1 MAIVGLLERGDTVS
15 ILLRSPSVL
24 EQDNVLKKHFE
35 SGRLR
40 LFKGDATNK
49 EDVISA
55 WKAAITAGGIVN
67 IILFAVGP
75 TAKFKLFK
83 GMTVNP
89 PNVSAIS
96 YFNTLLAITS
106 GAENP
111 TSPPKMIVLSAKA
124 VTPGAMA
131 SLPAPV
137 RLLAGWM
144 FRNVNLDKRGME
156 TLVYHGWGKEY
167 EEGMTPTPSQGI
179 LPDDWKEQL
188 PHAGWA
194 KSTVL
199 IRPPRLTDD
208 PEKMKYRAEIN
219 DFAVWSISRR
229 DLAGFIV
236 DKVLVSDDGSKR
248 FEGEVVTIG
257 Y

>member
-1 MAIVGLLERGDTVS
+1 MAIVGLLERGETVS

-24 EQDNVLKKHFE
+24 EQDNVLKKYFE
-35 SGRLR
+35 SGRLH
-40 LFKGDATNK
+40 LFKGDATSK
-49 EDVISA
+49 EDVVSA
-55 WKAAITAGGIVN
+55 WKAAITASGIVN
-67 IILFAVGP
+67 VVLFAVGP
-75 TAKFKLFK
+75 TAKFKVFK

-89 PNVSAIS
+89 PNVSAMS
-96 YFNTLLAITS
+96 YFNTLLAINSGPENTS
-106 GAENP
+106 SLK
-111 TSPPKMIVLSAKA
+111 TIVLSAKS

-131 SLPAPV
+131 SLPTLV
-137 RLLAGWM
+137 RLFAGWM
-144 FRNVNLDKRGME
+144 LRNVNLDKRGME
-156 TLVYHGWGKEY
+156 ALVFHGWGKEY

-208 PEKMKYRAEIN
+208 PERVKYRADIH
-219 DFAVWSISRR
+219 DFPVWSISRR

-236 DKVLVSDDGSKR
+236 DRVLASDDEWKK